1 MTGGSSHNGQYSHS
15 NFTKLQE
22 CLEPEV
28 YKSNR
33 CPTILNCRKT
43 LNISYFNLFKIKCK
57 YFPLNNKDLS
67 FMDKLFSRTPNTTT
81 QIILQINKLYW
92 SWIKQKV
99 HNKDSLKYQYF
110 HPYDA
115 DIWRS
120 EGHRLQ
126 LDISSNNSLILIL
139 LKQSTQK
146 PRNKY
151 GNEIWKHRVWPA
163 KSNVSSLKSSLL
175 LFDN

>member
-1 MTGGSSHNGQYSHS
+1 MPGRGSRVNLRIISDFFIFWVESWGWGLTIWGVRHDLVTGGSSHNGQYSHS

-22 CLEPEV
+22 CLEPGV
-28 YKSNR
+28 YKPSR
-33 CPTILNCRKT
+33 GPTILSCRKT
-43 LNISYFNLFKIKCK
+43 LNIFYFYLFKIKCK

-92 SWIKQKV
+92 GWIKQKV

-126 LDISSNNSLILIL
+126 LDISSN
-139 LKQSTQK
+139 
-146 PRNKY
+146 
-151 GNEIWKHRVWPA
+151 
-163 KSNVSSLKSSLL
+163 
-175 LFDN
+175 

>member
-1 MTGGSSHNGQYSHS
+1 MTLWPVVHLTMDSIHIQTSQN
-15 NFTKLQE
+15 
-22 CLEPEV
+22 
-28 YKSNR
+28 YKSASNLEFTNQADSR
-33 CPTILNCRKT
+33 GPTILSCRKT
-43 LNISYFNLFKIKCK
+43 LNIFYFYFFKIKCK

-126 LDISSNNSLILIL
+126 LDISSN
-139 LKQSTQK
+139 
-146 PRNKY
+146 
-151 GNEIWKHRVWPA
+151 
-163 KSNVSSLKSSLL
+163 
-175 LFDN
+175 